1 LVTTVELPVFT
12 ATEGKTMKAR
22 TYTDSSFLAKM
33 VLLLAL
39 VYMGHPEKRKGLE
52 AYVKSIFAKDTATI
66 GQIPSAKVA
75 ATAQMP
81 R

>member
-1 LVTTVELPVFT
+1 
-12 ATEGKTMKAR
+12 MKAR
-22 TYTDSSFLAKM
+22 TYTDSSFFAKM

-52 AYVKSIFAKDTATI
+52 AYVKSIFAKDSATI
-66 GQIPSAKVA
+66 GQVPSAKVA
-75 ATAQMP
+75 ATTHLP